1 MTIQNFL
8 KLVEIQTKL
17 ASMIPFLTGTIFS
30 IYRYDSFKGINFLL
44 MLLSLLTFDMTTTVV
59 NNYMDYRNAKKKD
72 GYGYEIHNSI
82 VKNNLTERSVKT
94 SIFTLLTISIV
105 AGIILVLNTSILV
118 LFIGIPSFC
127 IGILYTWG
135 PVPINRTPFGE
146 IFSGFLMGF
155 VIIFVSVFIHMDI
168 NSFLKLSFDGI
179 YYALRF
185 DVFELI
191 AVFIVSM
198 PCTLSISN
206 IMLANNIC
214 DMEDDK
220 ENERHT
226 LPQYIGREHSLR
238 LFSTLYFISYASI
251 ILSVI
256 LKIVPLVSLL
266 SVLTVFPLTV
276 NLKHFYHKQTKKDT
290 FSLSIKNFMLICV
303 SYLGTIIIGLL
314 L

>member
-30 IYRYDSFKGINFLL
+30 IYRYDSFKGINFFL
-44 MLLSLLTFDMTTTVV
+44 MLISLLTFDMTTTAV
-59 NNYMDYRNAKKKD
+59 NNYMDYRNAKKKK

-82 VKNNLTERSVKT
+82 VKNNLTERSVKAV
-94 SIFTLLTISIV
+94 IFTLLTIAV
-105 AGIILVLNTSILV
+105 AAGIILVLNTSILV
-118 LFIGIPSFC
+118 LLIGIPSFC

-168 NSFLKLSFDGI
+168 NNFLKLSFDGL

-185 DVFELI
+185 DIFEII

-256 LKIVPLVSLL
+256 LKTVPLVSLL
-266 SVLTVFPLTV
+266 SVLTVFPLSV
-276 NLKHFYHKQTKKDT
+276 NLKLFYQKQTKKDT

-303 SYLGTIIIGLL
+303 SYLLTIVIGLL
-314 L
+314 I

>member
-30 IYRYDSFKGINFLL
+30 IYRYDSFKGINFFL
-44 MLLSLLTFDMTTTVV
+44 MLISLLTFDMTTTAV
-59 NNYMDYRNAKKKD
+59 NNYMDYRNAKKKK

-82 VKNNLTERSVKT
+82 VKNNLTERSVKAV
-94 SIFTLLTISIV
+94 IFTLLTIAV
-105 AGIILVLNTSILV
+105 AAGIILVLNTSILV
-118 LFIGIPSFC
+118 LLIGIPSFC

-155 VIIFVSVFIHMDI
+155 VIIFVSVFIHLDI
-168 NSFLKLSFDGI
+168 NNFLKLSFDGL

-185 DVFELI
+185 DIFEII

-256 LKIVPLVSLL
+256 LKTVPLVSLL
-266 SVLTVFPLTV
+266 SVLTVFPLSV
-276 NLKHFYHKQTKKDT
+276 NLKLFYHKQTKKDT

-303 SYLGTIIIGLL
+303 SYLLTIVIGLL
-314 L
+314 I

>member
-30 IYRYDSFKGINFLL
+30 IYRYDSFKGINFFL
-44 MLLSLLTFDMTTTVV
+44 MLISLLTFDMTTTAV
-59 NNYMDYRNAKKKD
+59 NNYMDYRNAKKKK

-82 VKNNLTERSVKT
+82 VKNNLTERSVKAV
-94 SIFTLLTISIV
+94 IFTLLTIAV
-105 AGIILVLNTSILV
+105 AAGIILVLNTSILV
-118 LFIGIPSFC
+118 LLIGIPSFC

-168 NSFLKLSFDGI
+168 NNFLKLSFDGL

-185 DVFELI
+185 DIFEII

-256 LKIVPLVSLL
+256 LKTVPLVSLL
-266 SVLTVFPLTV
+266 SVLTVFPLSV
-276 NLKHFYHKQTKKDT
+276 NLKLFYHKQTKKDT

-303 SYLGTIIIGLL
+303 SYLLTIVIGLL
-314 L
+314 I

>member
-1 MTIQNFL
+1 M
-8 KLVEIQTKL
+8 
-17 ASMIPFLTGTIFS
+17 
-30 IYRYDSFKGINFLL
+30 
-44 MLLSLLTFDMTTTVV
+44 
-59 NNYMDYRNAKKKD
+59 
-72 GYGYEIHNSI
+72 
-82 VKNNLTERSVKT
+82 
-94 SIFTLLTISIV
+94 
-105 AGIILVLNTSILV
+105 
-118 LFIGIPSFC
+118 
-127 IGILYTWG
+127 
-135 PVPINRTPFGE
+135 
-146 IFSGFLMGF
+146 
-155 VIIFVSVFIHMDI
+155 
-168 NSFLKLSFDGI
+168 

-185 DVFELI
+185 DIFEII

-256 LKIVPLVSLL
+256 LKTVPLVSLL
-266 SVLTVFPLTV
+266 SVLTVFPLSV
-276 NLKHFYHKQTKKDT
+276 NLKLFYHKQTKKDT

-303 SYLGTIIIGLL
+303 SYLLTIVIGLL
-314 L
+314 I

>member
-30 IYRYDSFKGINFLL
+30 IYRYDSFKGINFFL
-44 MLLSLLTFDMTTTVV
+44 MLISLLTFDMTTTAV
-59 NNYMDYRNAKKKD
+59 NNYMDYRNAKKKK

-82 VKNNLTERSVKT
+82 VKNNLTERSVKAV
-94 SIFTLLTISIV
+94 IFTLLTIAV
-105 AGIILVLNTSILV
+105 AAGIILVLNTSILV
-118 LFIGIPSFC
+118 LLIGIPSFC

-168 NSFLKLSFDGI
+168 NSFLKLSFDGL

-185 DVFELI
+185 DIFEII

-256 LKIVPLVSLL
+256 LKTVPLVSLL
-266 SVLTVFPLTV
+266 SVLTVFPLSV
-276 NLKHFYHKQTKKDT
+276 NLKLFYQKQTKKDT

-303 SYLGTIIIGLL
+303 SYLLTIVIGLL
-314 L
+314 I

>member
-30 IYRYDSFKGINFLL
+30 IYRYDSFKGINFFL
-44 MLLSLLTFDMTTTVV
+44 MLISLLTFDMTTTAV
-59 NNYMDYRNAKKKD
+59 NNYMDYRNAKKKK

-82 VKNNLTERSVKT
+82 VKNNLTERSVKAV
-94 SIFTLLTISIV
+94 IFTLLTIAV
-105 AGIILVLNTSILV
+105 AAGIILVLNTSILV
-118 LFIGIPSFC
+118 LLIGIPSFC

-135 PVPINRTPFGE
+135 PIPINRTPFGE

-155 VIIFVSVFIHMDI
+155 VIIFVSVFIHLDI
-168 NSFLKLSFDGI
+168 NNFLKLSFDGL

-185 DVFELI
+185 DIFEII

-256 LKIVPLVSLL
+256 LKTVPLVSLL
-266 SVLTVFPLTV
+266 SVLTVFPLSV
-276 NLKHFYHKQTKKDT
+276 NLKLFYHKQTKKDT

-303 SYLGTIIIGLL
+303 SYLLTIVIGLL
-314 L
+314 I

>member
-1 MTIQNFL
+1 MTIRNFL

-17 ASMIPFLTGTIFS
+17 ASMIPFLTGTIFA
-30 IYRYDSFKGINFLL
+30 IYRYNSFKGTNFLL
-44 MLLSLLTFDMTTTVV
+44 MLISLFTFDMTTTSV
-59 NNYMDYRNAKKKD
+59 NNYMDYRNAKKKE

-82 VKNNLTERSVKT
+82 VKNNLSERSVKT
-94 SIFTLLTISIV
+94 VIFTLLAIAVIS
-105 AGIILVLNTSILV
+105 GIALVMNTSLLVLI
-118 LFIGIPSFC
+118 IGVPSFC

-146 IFSGFLMGF
+146 IFSGLFMGF
-155 VIIFVSVFIHMDI
+155 VIVFLSVYIQLDI

-179 YYALRF
+179 YQVLRF
-185 DVFELI
+185 DIFEI
-191 AVFIVSM
+191 ITVFIVSL

-238 LFSTLYFISYASI
+238 LFSLLYFLAYVSI
-251 ILSVI
+251 VASVI
-256 LKIVPLVSLL
+256 LRTVPLYSLL
-266 SVLTVFPLTV
+266 SVLTFIPLV
-276 NLKHFYHKQTKKDT
+276 NNLRLFYFKQTKKDT
-290 FSLSIKNFMLICV
+290 FSLSINNFMLICV
-303 SYLGTIIIGLL
+303 SYLVTIAAGLYI
-314 L
+314 